1 MNPVLNRA
9 KKNMNKQ
16 LRNSM
21 NELRDELHNYDVY
34 KEFYEFMKCSPMMQD
49 VIKENRDLKIKNKML
64 MRKMKL
70 LVSDP
75 FTTDTY
81 PETTKIIK
89 IKMEPIDNEN
99 NVIDLTGSDDVDEII
114 DDKQNIVYVIEE
126 DNICDSCGNEVNFE
140 QNGIRHSGEYC
151 YTSETDDKEEE
162 VEEEEEEEV
171 EEEEEEEVEDEE
183 EEEVEEEDVDVDGE
197 EVEEEEEEEVEEE
210 EDVDVDGEEVEEED
224 VDVDEEEEEVDED
237 VDVEEEEVY
246 EIKIKTKSYY
256 VSNETN
262 STIYSITDD
271 GDVGDEVGKYV
282 DGKPVF
288 NKN

>member
-1 MNPVLNRA
+1 MNPVLSRA
-9 KKNMNKQ
+9 NKNMKKQ

-21 NELRDELHNYDVY
+21 NELRNELHNYDVY

-49 VIKENRDLKIKNKML
+49 LIKENRDLKIKNKML

-75 FTTDTY
+75 FTTETY
-81 PETTKIIK
+81 PENTKIIK

-99 NVIDLTGSDDVDEII
+99 NVIDLSGSDDADEII

-126 DNICDSCGNEVNFE
+126 ED
-140 QNGIRHSGEYC
+140 
-151 YTSETDDKEEE
+151 EE
-162 VEEEEEEEV
+162 VEEEEEVVEEEEEV
-171 EEEEEEEVEDEE
+171 EEEVEEEEVEVVEDEVV
-183 EEEVEEEDVDVDGE
+183 EVEEEQDV
-197 EVEEEEEEEVEEE
+197 VEEEVVE
-210 EDVDVDGEEVEEED
+210 
-224 VDVDEEEEEVDED
+224 DED
-237 VDVEEEEVY
+237 EEEEVY

>member
-1 MNPVLNRA
+1 MNPVLSRA
-9 KKNMNKQ
+9 NKNMKKQ

-49 VIKENRDLKIKNKML
+49 IIKENRDLKIKNKML
-64 MRKMKL
+64 MKKMKL

-81 PETTKIIK
+81 PETSKIIK
-89 IKMEPIDNEN
+89 IKIEPIDNEN
-99 NVIDLTGSDDVDEII
+99 NVIDLTGSDDAEEII

-126 DNICDSCGNEVNFE
+126 DEEVVE
-140 QNGIRHSGEYC
+140 E
-151 YTSETDDKEEE
+151 DDEEVVEEDEEE
-162 VEEEEEEEV
+162 VVEVVEEDEQVVEEDEEEVEDEQVVEEEEEEED
-171 EEEEEEEVEDEE
+171 DE
-183 EEEVEEEDVDVDGE
+183 
-197 EVEEEEEEEVEEE
+197 
-210 EDVDVDGEEVEEED
+210 
-224 VDVDEEEEEVDED
+224 
-237 VDVEEEEVY
+237 EEEEVY

-271 GDVGDEVGKYV
+271 GDVGDEVGKYI

>member
-1 MNPVLNRA
+1 MNPVLSRA
-9 KKNMNKQ
+9 NKNMKKQ

-49 VIKENRDLKIKNKML
+49 IIKENRDLKIKNKML
-64 MRKMKL
+64 MKKMKL

-81 PETTKIIK
+81 PETSKIIK
-89 IKMEPIDNEN
+89 IKIEPIDNEN
-99 NVIDLTGSDDVDEII
+99 NVIDLTGSDDAEEII

-126 DNICDSCGNEVNFE
+126 D
-140 QNGIRHSGEYC
+140 
-151 YTSETDDKEEE
+151 EEE
-162 VEEEEEEEV
+162 DEEEEDEDDEEVVEVEEVLEVEEVEEVVEVEDDEEEEEEE
-171 EEEEEEEVEDEE
+171 ED
-183 EEEVEEEDVDVDGE
+183 DG
-197 EVEEEEEEEVEEE
+197 
-210 EDVDVDGEEVEEED
+210 
-224 VDVDEEEEEVDED
+224 
-237 VDVEEEEVY
+237 EEEEVY

-271 GDVGDEVGKYV
+271 GDVGDEVGKYI

>member
-1 MNPVLNRA
+1 MNPVLSRA
-9 KKNMNKQ
+9 NKNMKKQ

-49 VIKENRDLKIKNKML
+49 IIKENRDLKIKNKML
-64 MRKMKL
+64 MKKMKL

-81 PETTKIIK
+81 PETSKIIK
-89 IKMEPIDNEN
+89 IKIEPIDNEN
-99 NVIDLTGSDDVDEII
+99 NVIDLTGSDDAEEII

-126 DNICDSCGNEVNFE
+126 D
-140 QNGIRHSGEYC
+140 
-151 YTSETDDKEEE
+151 EEE
-162 VEEEEEEEV
+162 DEEDDEEVVEEDEQVVEEDEEEVEDEQVVEEEEEEED
-171 EEEEEEEVEDEE
+171 DE
-183 EEEVEEEDVDVDGE
+183 
-197 EVEEEEEEEVEEE
+197 
-210 EDVDVDGEEVEEED
+210 
-224 VDVDEEEEEVDED
+224 
-237 VDVEEEEVY
+237 EEEEVY

-271 GDVGDEVGKYV
+271 GDVGDEVGKYI